1 MILVHAKLA
10 RVVVLLKYI
19 ARVVPLISQ
28 SKILIWNKM
37 VLLALNS
44 MAVLE
49 LSDNELE
56 KTFLEDI

>member
-37 VLLALNS
+37 VLLASNS

-56 KTFLEDI
+56 KTFSEDI

>member
-10 RVVVLLKYI
+10 RVVVLFKYI

-37 VLLALNS
+37 VLLASNS
-44 MAVLE
+44 MGVLE
-49 LSDNELE
+49 LPDNELE
-56 KTFLEDI
+56 KTFSEDI